1 MKVFILNI
9 ERYFSSDYL
18 ETQVFS
24 SEEKAFDFAV
34 NYTYNMLLDNEQ
46 EDQYGT
52 KEEFVAMCKEKFPN
66 VHEMNGTWFFDSD
79 DLWFDLNE
87 VEVM

>member
-34 NYTYNMLLDNEQ
+34 NYIYDMLLDNEQ

-66 VHEMNGTWFFDSD
+66 VEEMNGIIFDSE
-79 DLWFDLNE
+79 DLWFNLNE
-87 VEVM
+87 KEVM

>member
-9 ERYFSSDYL
+9 ERYSDTYF
-18 ETQVFS
+18 ETPKAFN

-34 NYTYNMLLDNEQ
+34 NYTYNVLLDNEQ

-52 KEEFVAMCKEKFPN
+52 KEEFIAMCKEKFNAN
-66 VHEMNGTWFFDSD
+66 VHEMNGIIFDPE